1 MALAIKIVPTLE
13 GDDARKFEMAAKEV
27 ESNPYS
33 QDYTQQARIMRK
45 FLRKRGEYTIGWLN
59 FPMWFA
65 NPITK

>member
-45 FLRKRGEYTIGWLN
+45 FLRKRGEYTIG
-59 FPMWFA
+59 
-65 NPITK
+65 